1 MVYFSVFKKPFTE
14 ISIAIFVKLTMYRF
28 INWFISSVALPLVPM
43 IGVWL
48 IKGVE
53 TGVFSIS
60 NINGSDLLFSS
71 AMICVISLVR
81 LKNVTNKELLEGLTN
96 IFLFGLVISMVLFS
110 WALVYQVQ
118 ADLMF
123 LEFFNI
129 TSKSLKDGVDVKT
142 VLDSLNPLSYSSK
155 IEDFRIIGLI
165 VILAVVPIAITIT
178 FTYDLDK

>member
-1 MVYFSVFKKPFTE
+1 MYFKKHFTE
-14 ISIAIFVKLTMYRF
+14 ISIAILVKLTMYRF
-28 INWFISSVALPLVPM
+28 INWFTSSVALPLVPM

-53 TGVFSIS
+53 TGAFSIS

-81 LKNVTNKELLEGLTN
+81 LKNVTSKELLEGLTT
-96 IFLFGLVISMVLFS
+96 IFSFGLVISMVLFS

-118 ADLMF
+118 ADLVF
-123 LEFFNI
+123 LDFFNI
-129 TSKSLKDGVDVKT
+129 TSKSLKDGVDVK
-142 VLDSLNPLSYSSK
+142 VALDSLNPLSYSSK
-155 IEDFRIIGLI
+155 IDTFRLIGFI
-165 VILAVVPIAITIT
+165 VILVVVPIAIIIT